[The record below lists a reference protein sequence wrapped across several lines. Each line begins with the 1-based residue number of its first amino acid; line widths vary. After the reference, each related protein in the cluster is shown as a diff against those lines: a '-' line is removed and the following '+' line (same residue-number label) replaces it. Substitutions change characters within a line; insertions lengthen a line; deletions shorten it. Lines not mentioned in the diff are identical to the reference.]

1 MIGLRG
7 LEVDPRART
16 GSTPAALGSR
26 RMNRRDGIAMV
37 KRSARQA
44 GLLPALASRI
54 GNHTFLSNG
63 A

>member
-1 MIGLRG
+1 MIGLHG
-7 LEVDPRART
+7 LEVDPRPNMLN
-16 GSTPAALGSR
+16 PAALGSR

-37 KRSARQA
+37 KRSLRQP
-44 GLLPALASRI
+44 GLLTALASRI